1 MSLSQRSVSAIWHP
15 YTQMKTAPPP
25 IPIVRGDGV
34 YLYDDRGRKYL
45 DAISS
50 WWVTLHGH
58 AHPHIAEAVS
68 RQVQQLEHVIFAGF
82 THPVAIELAERLLNI
97 LPGNQGKIFFSD
109 DGSTAVEVALKMC
122 MQYWHNL
129 GEKRGTIIALQG
141 AYHGDTM
148 GAMSVGER
156 GAFTTAFEPYLFNT
170 QFIDLPCV
178 DDPLASRNQLL
189 TIIENHNTAAFI
201 FEPLIQGVAGMRI
214 YDATLLDELIRLCKE
229 HDVLTIADEVLT
241 GFGRTGRFFASDYLS
256 EKPDIIC
263 LSKGLT
269 GGTMALGVTSCT
281 NGIYEAFL
289 SVDRSK
295 TFFHGH
301 SFTANPIA
309 CAAAVASLDLLES
322 ESCQGR
328 IEAIHGQHQA
338 FAERILRHERVRA
351 ARVLGTIVALEVGHA
366 AANYFDPL
374 GPTLYERFIKRGI
387 LLRPLGNIL
396 YVLPPYCITA
406 QELELVYDAITEVL
420 DNIESRNCKS
430 QEHVDA
436 LCE

>member
-1 MSLSQRSVSAIWHP
+1 MSLSQSSVNAIWHP

-25 IPIVRGDGV
+25 IPIVRGEGV
-34 YLYDDRGRKYL
+34 YLYDDRGGRYL

-68 RQVQQLEHVIFAGF
+68 KQVRQLEHVIFAGF
-82 THPVAIELAERLLNI
+82 THPGAIELAERLLNV
-97 LPGNQGKIFFSD
+97 LPSNQGKIFFSD

-148 GAMSVGER
+148 GAMSVSER
-156 GAFTTAFEPYLFNT
+156 GAFTKAFEPYLFDT
-170 QFIDLPCV
+170 QFIDLPSA
-178 DDPLASRNQLL
+178 DDPHASRNQLL

-201 FEPLIQGVAGMRI
+201 FEPLIQGVAGMRM

-241 GFGRTGRFFASDYLS
+241 GFGRTGRFFASDYLTK
-256 EKPDIIC
+256 KPDFIC

-269 GGTMALGVTSCT
+269 GGTMALGVTSCA
-281 NGIYEAFL
+281 NRIYEAFL
-289 SVDRSK
+289 SDDRSK

-309 CAAAVASLDLLES
+309 CAAAAASLDLLES

-328 IEAIHGQHQA
+328 IEAIHGQHRS
-338 FAERILRHERVRA
+338 FAERIKRHERVRA
-351 ARVLGTIVALEVGHA
+351 ARLLGTIVALEVGHA
-366 AANYFDPL
+366 EADYFDPL
-374 GPTLYERFIKRGI
+374 GPKLYERFIERGV

-406 QELELVYDAITEVL
+406 QELELVYDTIMEVL
-420 DNIESRNCKS
+420 DNIES
-430 QEHVDA
+430 
-436 LCE
+436 

>member
-1 MSLSQRSVSAIWHP
+1 MSLSQRSVKAIWHP

-25 IPIVRGDGV
+25 IPIVRGEGA
-34 YLYDDRGRKYL
+34 YLYDDRGRRYL

-68 RQVQQLEHVIFAGF
+68 KQVRQLEHVIFAGF
-82 THPVAIELAERLLNI
+82 THPVAIELAERLLKI
-97 LPGNQGKIFFSD
+97 LPVNQGKIFFSD

-129 GEKRGTIIALQG
+129 GEKRNTIIALKG

-156 GAFTTAFEPYLFNT
+156 GAFTRAFEPYLFDT
-170 QFIDLPCV
+170 QFIELPSA
-178 DDPLASRNQLL
+178 DDPHASRDQLL
-189 TIIENHNTAAFI
+189 AIIENHKAAAFI
-201 FEPLIQGVAGMRI
+201 FEPLVQGVAGMRM
-214 YDATLLDELIRLCKE
+214 YDATLLDELIRLCQE

-241 GFGRTGRFFASDYLS
+241 GFGRTGRFFASGYLTK
-256 EKPDIIC
+256 KPDIIC

-269 GGTMALGVTSCT
+269 GGTMALGATTCT
-281 NGIYEAFL
+281 DRIYEAFL
-289 SVDRSK
+289 SDDRRK

-309 CAAAVASLDLLES
+309 CAAAIASLDLLES
-322 ESCQGR
+322 GTCRGR

-338 FAERILRHERVRA
+338 FAERIMRHDKVRQ
-351 ARVLGTIVALEVGHA
+351 ARLLGTIVALEVGQA
-366 AANYFDPL
+366 EADYFDPL

-387 LLRPLGNIL
+387 LLRPLGNVL

-406 QELELVYDAITEVL
+406 QELELVYDTITEVL
-420 DNIESRNCKS
+420 DTIEP
-430 QEHVDA
+430 
-436 LCE
+436 